1 MADTRDFKLKL
12 KKFNEEHPSRT
23 SPKTDR
29 DHKPESRTRPKTD
42 PVDIAHLKMINSL
55 NLEQD
60 AMQAV
65 KVTKALKAVSP
76 LTDAC

>member
-23 SPKTDR
+23 RPKTDR
-29 DHKPESRTRPKTD
+29 DHEPKSRTSPQTD
-42 PVDIAHLKMINSL
+42 PVEIASLKMINSL

-60 AMQAV
+60 AMQAA
-65 KVTKALKAVSP
+65 KVTKALKAMK
-76 LTDAC
+76 

>member
-23 SPKTDR
+23 RPKTVR
-29 DHKPESRTRPKTD
+29 DHEPESRTRPNTD
-42 PVDIAHLKMINSL
+42 PVEIARLKMINSL

-60 AMQAV
+60 AMQAAR
-65 KVTKALKAVSP
+65 VTKALKAMK
-76 LTDAC
+76 